1 MTFAFLIILLT
12 TVLMVCFVIW
22 FGVFFVLWFFS
33 KFISLVSVG
42 DEMGEHLSVGG
53 LSQAVPCS
61 LGCC

>member
-22 FGVFFVLWFFS
+22 FGVFSLLCFFS
-33 KFISLVSVG
+33 KFIPLVSVG
-42 DEMGEHLSVGG
+42 DEMGEHLNVDG